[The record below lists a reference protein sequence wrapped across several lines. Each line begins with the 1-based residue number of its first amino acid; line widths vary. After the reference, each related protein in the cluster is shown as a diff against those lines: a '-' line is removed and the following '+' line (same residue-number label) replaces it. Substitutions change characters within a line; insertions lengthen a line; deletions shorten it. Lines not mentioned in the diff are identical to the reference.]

1 MWKKAP
7 FEDSNALQV
16 PGSSGSLAAD
26 IEIWWRWDSSMFLD
40 MEDLEDLLTTTV
52 YPCIRL
58 SKERCEEKTIIKPT
72 NAHGALVYF
81 PSLSTGFKIF
91 FFPELCFKMFILEGK
106 IQFFKLLWKLL
117 TEIEKKKK
125 DFQM

>member
-1 MWKKAP
+1 
-7 FEDSNALQV
+7 
-16 PGSSGSLAAD
+16 
-26 IEIWWRWDSSMFLD
+26 MFLD

-91 FFPELCFKMFILEGK
+91 FFSRVMFQNVYSRGQNPIL
-106 IQFFKLLWKLL
+106 
-117 TEIEKKKK
+117 
-125 DFQM
+125 